1 MFKISKLYAAAAI
14 FALVGANIN
23 ADMFDGVRRPQ
34 ERAVPGGEKRPTAIP
49 GLVEE
54 ETEGGSEIRVEP
66 LEWLAGGTSG
76 HRSERRNYRNN
87 AYDNE

>member
-1 MFKISKLYAAAAI
+1 MFKISKLYATAAL
-14 FALVGANIN
+14 FALLGANVQ
-23 ADMFDGVRRPQ
+23 ADIFDVFRPDAQ
-34 ERAVPGGEKRPTAIP
+34 RAVPGGEKRPTAIP

-76 HRSERRNYRNN
+76 HHSNQNRA
-87 AYDNE
+87 AYDDYE